1 MTSTA
6 IQVDDMHCAACIRK
20 VETQLRD
27 LAFVE
32 SFSINPVRKLISVT
46 HHASDGDFQL
56 LQSIE
61 ALGFAPTLRRQA
73 GASSASN
80 KAQIKRLG
88 IAGICMMQVMTASI
102 GLYFGDAWG
111 MQDSI
116 VTLLTWASLVLCL
129 PIVGYCALP
138 FFASASSAWKRGMNM
153 DVPIALA
160 ISLAFG
166 VSVVNTLQGTG
177 HTYYDSVAMFTFLM
191 LASRQIDSSLKRR
204 VSDDDRHFTAAPRTV
219 QRLTAD
225 GAQTCAVAALQVG
238 DQVLIAEGQRLP
250 VDGQLLSTRAV
261 LDESNLSGE
270 ADWVAKTRGDD
281 LYAGTC
287 NRGAGLECQVS
298 ALPQNSRAA
307 QIEAL
312 ADRITL
318 VKAPLA
324 RLADRVAA
332 WFVPSVLLLALATFV
347 GRTLLGAPDAF
358 SAALAVLIVSCPCA
372 LALAV
377 PAALTAAMARLRR
390 QGLLLTDSAVL
401 EQIPTITAAYLDKTG
416 TLTLPQ
422 LKLQTVEA
430 LGQLS
435 ESQCLSLAQSLQR
448 HSSHP
453 IARAFFDPMS
463 PALKPALNPTSA
475 DWNLNEVVSV
485 PGQGLKATAHLN
497 VSKVPS
503 KVPGKVSGEGAA
515 VPLRIGSAEF
525 CGLPQPNHPNVV
537 YLATATEAPA
547 ASEGQALAR
556 FTLQMSLRPDTQ
568 SAIERLRGYNLDITM
583 LSGDHLANCEPLAEQ
598 LGIAFAGEQS
608 PEAKRRHLLARR
620 AAGDRVLFVGDGI
633 NDALA
638 FAEAEVGICTLETTD
653 LVRARAS
660 GALLTQRLGALA
672 DLFDVSFR
680 TRRIVYQNLLWALL
694 YNGIAIPCAM
704 AGLMPPWLAA
714 AGMASSSTLVLL
726 NATRLLTP
734 TSAVV
739 ANPKNAR
746 GEMH

>member
-1 MTSTA
+1 MSSTA
-6 IQVDDMHCAACIRK
+6 IQVEDMHCAACIRK
-20 VETQLRD
+20 VEARLRD
-27 LAFVE
+27 LPFVE

-61 ALGFAPTLRRQA
+61 ALGFAPILRRQA
-73 GASSASN
+73 GASSASS

-111 MQDSI
+111 MQDGI
-116 VTLLTWASLVLCL
+116 ATLLTWASLVLCL

-138 FFASASSAWKRGMNM
+138 FFASASRAWTRGMNM

-160 ISLAFG
+160 ISLAFTI
-166 VSVVNTLQGTG
+166 SVVNTLQGAG

-204 VSDDDRHFTAAPRTV
+204 VSDDDQHFSIAPTTV

-225 GAQTCAVAALQVG
+225 GAQPCAVAELQVG
-238 DQVLIAEGQRLP
+238 DRVLIAEGQRLP
-250 VDGQLLSTRAV
+250 MDGQLLSTRAV

-270 ADWVAKTRGDD
+270 ADWVAKIRGDN

-287 NRGAGLECQVS
+287 NRGAGLECHVS

-324 RLADRVAA
+324 RLADRIAT

-347 GRTLLGAPDAF
+347 GRTWFGAPDPF

-401 EQIPTITAAYLDKTG
+401 EQVPNITAVYLDKTG

-422 LKLQTVEA
+422 LKLQTVES

-435 ESQCLSLAQSLQR
+435 QAQCLSLAQSLQR

-453 IARAFFDPMS
+453 IARAFFDPIN
-463 PALKPALNPTSA
+463 PALKTASEPSSAPTSTS
-475 DWNLNEVVSV
+475 WNLDEVVSV
-485 PGQGLKATAHLN
+485 PGQGLMATARL
-497 VSKVPS
+497 KLAQM
-503 KVPGKVSGEGAA
+503 SGEDPAI
-515 VPLRIGSAEF
+515 PIRIGNAEF

-537 YLATATEAPA
+537 YLATAT
-547 ASEGQALAR
+547 ASEGQALAC

-568 SAIERLRGYNLDITM
+568 SAIERLRSYKLDITM
-583 LSGDHLANCEPLAEQ
+583 LSGDHLANCEPLAKQ

-608 PEAKRRHLLARR
+608 PEAKRRHLLTSR

-638 FAEAEVGICTLETTD
+638 FAEAEVGICTLETSD

-726 NATRLLTP
+726 NATRLLTR
-734 TSAVV
+734 TSSV
-739 ANPKNAR
+739 AAHPDNVG
-746 GEMH
+746 GEMV